1 MNKNRLSY
9 KNKLVDDIKQ
19 IGLTLE
25 RDLSSIIKLKNS
37 KFDIVFIEN
46 SVNKINEKIVE
57 KNNRKKDLERE
68 LIDLESGVLDDK
80 IQDEY
85 KKNKIAITIKNDEI
99 QKKKNIIAVQKAD
112 DVERTKIQQQH
123 SREINNSIKQGIRDV
138 KYYERKFFSC
148 IESLPP
154 YIDRNLCEMQNNKG
168 YLWKGIIFFGK
179 LPVNSKESESESQEL
194 MVFDKQNKDLLIIHE
209 WTKNEYSVY
218 KKIGKNPKTV
228 ISKKARVNKFSDNLP
243 IFEKLIRVDDVKSK
257 SDVKSMF
264 SRPREQGNENVIV
277 NHKVESLRGRGGY
290 RGRGGNR
297 GRGGVVNVSREDSLK
312 KLNEGQA
319 NRGRGGLV
327 NVSREDSLKKLN
339 EGQANRGRGGLV
351 NVSREDSVK
360 KLNEGQANRG
370 RGGLVNVSREDS
382 VKKLNEG
389 QANRGRG
396 GLVNVSRED
405 SVKKLNE
412 GQANR
417 GRGRGRGRGG
427 KEPHNITLS
436 NTKPI

>member
-9 KNKLVDDIKQ
+9 KNKLVEDIKQ

-57 KNNRKKDLERE
+57 KNNRKKDLEKE
-68 LIDLESGVLDDK
+68 LVDLESGVLDDK

-85 KKNKIAITIKNDEI
+85 KKNKIAVNIKNDEI
-99 QKKKNIIAVQKAD
+99 QKKKTIIAVQKAD
-112 DVERTKIQQQH
+112 DVERSKVQQQH
-123 SREINNSIKQGIRDV
+123 SREINNSIKQGNRDV

-179 LPVNSKESESESQEL
+179 LRVNSKESESESQEL

-218 KKIGKNPKTV
+218 KKIGKNPKT
-228 ISKKARVNKFSDNLP
+228 IMSKKARVNKFSDNLP
-243 IFEKLIRVDDVKSK
+243 IFEKPIMVDDVKSK

-264 SRPREQGNENVIV
+264 SRAREQGNENIQKDKNISV
-277 NHKVESLRGRGGY
+277 NHKVESTRGRGGY

-297 GRGGVVNVSREDSLK
+297 GRGGLMNVSREDSIK
-312 KLNEGQA
+312 KINEGQA
-319 NRGRGGLV
+319 NRGRGGLM
-327 NVSREDSLKKLN
+327 NVSREDSIKKI
-339 EGQANRGRGGLV
+339 
-351 NVSREDSVK
+351 
-360 KLNEGQANRG
+360 
-370 RGGLVNVSREDS
+370 
-382 VKKLNEG
+382 
-389 QANRGRG
+389 
-396 GLVNVSRED
+396 
-405 SVKKLNE
+405 NE

-427 KEPHNITLS
+427 KEPHNLTVS
-436 NTKPI
+436 NIKPIEI